1 MPRGA
6 LPYTG
11 GKVLSVCSSN
21 KLGIVDVG
29 GMQTFATHLGHPSQ
43 RLVQNGLRT
52 LRNLSD
58 ARTKIENLDNL
69 MQGLT
74 QLLGSTDVNT
84 SPARPAPRSSLR
96 PGNAGFTKRGATLL
110 LRAPAQV
117 PSSHSSLHFPRM
129 CETTEEPEV
138 RHSSQ

>member
-1 MPRGA
+1 MG
-6 LPYTG
+6 
-11 GKVLSVCSSN
+11 
-21 KLGIVDVG
+21 
-29 GMQTFATHLGHPSQ
+29 
-43 RLVQNGLRT
+43 
-52 LRNLSD
+52 
-58 ARTKIENLDNL
+58 
-69 MQGLT
+69 QGLT

-84 SPARPAPRSSLR
+84 SPARPAPRSRLR
-96 PGNAGFTKRGATLL
+96 PGDAGFTKRGATLL